1 MSRMKSYPTLSL
13 LLAISA
19 SALPSLGSSLD
30 NTGIVLRDHHI
41 TAIIRPD
48 WGGRIMSI
56 CADGTNNLLW
66 VNQQVET
73 LMWGWRNYG
82 GDKTWIGPQES
93 WKPTT
98 GLNWPPPL
106 SFDYAPFTVT
116 TQTVNAVSM
125 RSAIDT
131 NWNFAVERT
140 VRVDQGKI
148 VVTSSLVSPEPEAKH
163 PDGRMTSW
171 AVAQIPLSP
180 RVWVRMINS
189 KRYHNG
195 FLDSPKLPDPQPLGT
210 NKDCLLFDLTG
221 LGSNGKC
228 FFDADAF
235 LVEVPGGYLSIV
247 QTDCD
252 YLGDGTN
259 GIPERAQFFVGSRK
273 DLPPE
278 YEAYMEIEFAM
289 PYPKSR
295 QTITYSF
302 IPHDHHDNPEELVG
316 LLVP

>member
-1 MSRMKSYPTLSL
+1 
-13 LLAISA
+13 
-19 SALPSLGSSLD
+19 
-30 NTGIVLRDHHI
+30 
-41 TAIIRPD
+41 
-48 WGGRIMSI
+48 MSI
-56 CADGTNNLLW
+56 CAGGTNNLLW
-66 VNQQVET
+66 VNKHVET

-93 WKPTT
+93 WKPLT

-125 RSAIDT
+125 RSVINT
-131 NWNFAVERT
+131 NWNLAVERT
-140 VRVDQGKI
+140 VRVNQGKI
-148 VVTSSLVSPEPEAKH
+148 LVTSSLVSEPGAPP
-163 PDGRMTSW
+163 PDCRITSW
-171 AVAQIPLSP
+171 AVAQIPTAP
-180 RVWVRMINS
+180 RVWVRMIGQ

-195 FLDSPKLPDPQPLGT
+195 SLDSPKLPAPKPLG
-210 NKDCLLFDLTG
+210 KSGDCLLFDLTDI
-221 LGSNGKC
+221 GSNGKC

-235 LVEVPGGYLSIV
+235 LVEVPNGYLSIV
-247 QTDCD
+247 QTNCE

-259 GIPERAQFFVGSRK
+259 GIPERAQFFVGTRQ
-273 DLPPE
+273 DLPPG

-289 PYPKSR
+289 PYPQSQ

-302 IPHDHHDNPEELVG
+302 IPRDHPENPEELVG